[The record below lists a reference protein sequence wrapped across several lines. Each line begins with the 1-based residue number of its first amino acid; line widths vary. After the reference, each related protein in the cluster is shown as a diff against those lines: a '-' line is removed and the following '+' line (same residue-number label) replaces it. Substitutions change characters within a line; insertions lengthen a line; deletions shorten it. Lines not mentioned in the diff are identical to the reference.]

1 MNKRV
6 LARLVIALMVGFVLK
21 ATAAEWETDYAK
33 AAAAASKSGQY
44 MLLDFSGSDWCGWCM
59 KLDKEVFSKPEFK
72 KYAQGNLVPVL
83 VDFPQGKPQTKKVKE
98 QNAKL
103 AEKYGIQGYPTV
115 IVLSP
120 AGDLVSET
128 GYQDGGAQKYVED
141 LQAMIKKYEQK
152 HPKPVAEKQAS
163 VHKSATGDDK

>member
-6 LARLVIALMVGFVLK
+6 LAGLVSTLMVGFVMQ
-21 ATAAEWETDYAK
+21 AAAADWETDYAK
-33 AAAAASKSGQY
+33 AAAAASKAGQY

-72 KYAQGNLVPVL
+72 KYAKENLVRIL
-83 VDFPQGKPQTKKVKE
+83 VDFPHGKPQTKKVKE

-120 AGDLVSET
+120 AEDLVGKT
-128 GYQDGGAQKYVED
+128 GYQEGGAQKYVED
-141 LQAMIKKYEQK
+141 LQAMIKKYEKK
-152 HPKPVAEKQAS
+152 HPKPAAEKQTS
-163 VHKSATGDDK
+163 SHKSAAGADQ